1 MGSCSSEKNTYM
13 RLALKKL
20 LESKALSYL
29 CDEEIKRA
37 QAAFI
42 SQEPGESAHVYFF
55 EVPSGRTDFKRSVV
69 ANVTFAWQVVK
80 EKEPDGEGNLWAS
93 YTFSHTLSMRE
104 TYNLQGPTLTKW
116 LQCVGAIGELDEE
129 IRSLDLP
136 DLVRE
141 MTHSRE
147 EWAMLERREKKAA
160 GVPVKLFTPWLDT
173 VAEVKFIPKERAGT
187 QNAGLAIGGFTP
199 AGSSV
204 EEYNGSIWTTGVIL
218 TNAGKRSNSIIVEDT
233 SLFPSVIIRRKESPL
248 LYNCSYRLVTRSSS
262 QIVANEG
269 SAKSTELA
277 ILPKSYVCDSS
288 KSNKPEM

>member
-160 GVPVKLFTPWLDT
+160 VSQRLSKFFSSPEGRSYALNLRRGGRARLVPLD
-173 VAEVKFIPKERAGT
+173 VLRPLLENIEEKFYVLKFKAGKSIFSWRLGHYDL
-187 QNAGLAIGGFTP
+187 QID
-199 AGSSV
+199 V
-204 EEYNGSIWTTGVIL
+204 EE
-218 TNAGKRSNSIIVEDT
+218 
-233 SLFPSVIIRRKESPL
+233 
-248 LYNCSYRLVTRSSS
+248 NCAWLSR
-262 QIVANEG
+262 A
-269 SAKSTELA
+269 
-277 ILPKSYVCDSS
+277 P
-288 KSNKPEM
+288 